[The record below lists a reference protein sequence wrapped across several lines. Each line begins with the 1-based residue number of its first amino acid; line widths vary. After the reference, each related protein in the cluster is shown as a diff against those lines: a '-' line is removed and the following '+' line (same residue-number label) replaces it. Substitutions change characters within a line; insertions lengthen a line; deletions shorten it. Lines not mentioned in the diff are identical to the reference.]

1 MITVLSNPNK
11 RINYCPF
18 ARSLIAKLNPPRPIP
33 LEPRHKPRKISR
45 VQRIA
50 HLLHQVQVVVQVVD
64 GGQHGAEHF
73 DAAVQVVHIGA
84 AETTSATLF
93 P

>member
-1 MITVLSNPNK
+1 MAAETHPFGSPEPSHAKFTVPNL
-11 RINYCPF
+11 P
-18 ARSLIAKLNPPRPIP
+18 SNPPRPIP
-33 LEPRHKPRKISR
+33 LEPRHIPRKIPR

-73 DAAVQVVHIGA
+73 AAAVQVVHVGA

>member
-1 MITVLSNPNK
+1 MGVPK
-11 RINYCPF
+11 RQPASTSRLDYP
-18 ARSLIAKLNPPRPIP
+18 SNPPRPIP
-33 LEPRHKPRKISR
+33 FEPRDKPRKIPS

-73 DAAVQVVHIGA
+73 AATVQVVDIGA
-84 AETTSATLF
+84 AETASATLL

>member
-1 MITVLSNPNK
+1 MLHS
-11 RINYCPF
+11 
-18 ARSLIAKLNPPRPIP
+18 NPPRPIP
-33 LEPRHKPRKISR
+33 LEPRHKPRKIPR

-73 DAAVQVVHIGA
+73 AAAVQVVHIGA
-84 AETTSATLF
+84 AETASATLF